1 MKTIYRRA
9 LGGFGVLIG
18 WLTSIPATATLHAAD
33 KGAASPTAAELRA
46 RVAALEQELARVQ
59 RNYQSLLTTTCLSQ
73 PASVAPSAD
82 DSFERASAASEQQAF
97 EEANP
102 RGARQRQRRREEAS
116 WYVKD
121 PGLWYH

>member
-9 LGGFGVLIG
+9 LGGFRVLIG
-18 WLTSIPATATLHAAD
+18 WLTSIPATATVHAAD
-33 KGAASPTAAELRA
+33 KGAASPTAVELRA

-59 RNYQSLLTTTCLSQ
+59 RNYKLLLTRTCLSQ
-73 PASVAPSAD
+73 PSSVAPSAD
-82 DSFERASAASEQQAF
+82 DSFERARAAAEQQAF

-102 RGARQRQRRREEAS
+102 RDARQQQRRLEDAA